1 MEKIYLVCKEV
12 VYDNGVE
19 YWAVFTNK
27 QDAKKYIQQYKNKD
41 LYIKECKNGDELL

>member
-12 VYDNGVE
+12 VYDSGVE

-41 LYIKECKNGDELL
+41 LYIKEYKNGDELL